1 MRKKLIALLMCT
13 CIFFGG
19 TVSTYANTI
28 TYNITVTKDSS
39 AAKKD
44 DNKSLKV
51 KKDGGNKYES
61 CFYVSPKYFSNSVA
75 KMQLHSFKA
84 EYPERVISDRMLISK
99 KSVGKTKTALYD
111 YRVAAGE
118 YYCLIGGYYSGKAGS
133 VHSDGKYTP

>member
-13 CIFFGG
+13 CIVFGG

-61 CFYVSPKYFSNSVA
+61 CF
-75 KMQLHSFKA
+75 
-84 EYPERVISDRMLISK
+84 
-99 KSVGKTKTALYD
+99 
-111 YRVAAGE
+111 
-118 YYCLIGGYYSGKAGS
+118 
-133 VHSDGKYTP
+133 

>member
-1 MRKKLIALLMCT
+1 MHS
-13 CIFFGG
+13 FGG

-75 KMQLHSFKA
+75 KCSYILLRLNTLK
-84 EYPERVISDRMLISK
+84 E
-99 KSVGKTKTALYD
+99 
-111 YRVAAGE
+111 
-118 YYCLIGGYYSGKAGS
+118 
-133 VHSDGKYTP
+133 

>member
-1 MRKKLIALLMCT
+1 M
-13 CIFFGG
+13 
-19 TVSTYANTI
+19 V
-28 TYNITVTKDSS
+28 V
-39 AAKKD
+39 
-44 DNKSLKV
+44 
-51 KKDGGNKYES
+51 NKYES

>member
-13 CIFFGG
+13 CIVFGG

-51 KKDGGNKYES
+51 KKDGGK
-61 CFYVSPKYFSNSVA
+61 
-75 KMQLHSFKA
+75 
-84 EYPERVISDRMLISK
+84 
-99 KSVGKTKTALYD
+99 
-111 YRVAAGE
+111 
-118 YYCLIGGYYSGKAGS
+118 
-133 VHSDGKYTP
+133 